1 MDKKN
6 ACRALS
12 HFLIVHFQ
20 AKLQSQCHCVLTM
33 NYDCRVNSVYR
44 MCREII
50 GACIDLSIILVE
62 LIGEILTS
70 IYSFAALNWHSNVR
84 FIGIMTAG
92 DYKTL

>member
-1 MDKKN
+1 
-6 ACRALS
+6 
-12 HFLIVHFQ
+12 
-20 AKLQSQCHCVLTM
+20 
-33 NYDCRVNSVYR
+33 

-84 FIGIMTAG
+84 FIGIMMASG
-92 DYKTL
+92 YKTL